1 MVRFA
6 VALFS
11 DDEFEKI
18 LRYGEQG
25 SEDTDKEV
33 DSWELS
39 DACDMYENVAYVYFK
54 LRCRDFE
61 KKPPTSAINVVIISA
76 DTDLGS
82 WSVAK
87 RRRFECKKGCQ

>member
-1 MVRFA
+1 MVKFA
-6 VALFS
+6 VALFR

-39 DACDMYENVAYVYFK
+39 DACDMDEDAAYVYFK

-61 KKPPTSAINVVIISA
+61 KKPPTSAVNVVIISA
-76 DTDLGS
+76 NTDLGY
-82 WSVAK
+82 WSVEK
-87 RRRFECKKGCQ
+87 YRTFKGEG